1 MAADEVDHDF
11 PKQRADANPAHRDP
25 KDTPTYLSYPAGMFG
40 ADAPAFETYRKGA
53 GVERIE
59 CRHAINNDE
68 PVNVE
73 LQLHQQLFAEG
84 VDEVGGV
91 GSASHMADLDPRA

>member
-1 MAADEVDHDF
+1 MEIRDCVAVIRSYEGVAVGFDKTAARVAGNW
-11 PKQRADANPAHRDP
+11 RIAPAEF
-25 KDTPTYLSYPAGMFG
+25 PAGMFG

-84 VDEVGGV
+84 VDG
-91 GSASHMADLDPRA
+91 

>member
-1 MAADEVDHDF
+1 M
-11 PKQRADANPAHRDP
+11 
-25 KDTPTYLSYPAGMFG
+25 LG
-40 ADAPAFETYRKGA
+40 ADAPALETYGKGA
-53 GVERIE
+53 GIERIE
-59 CRHAINNDE
+59 CRHAIDNDE

-91 GSASHMADLDPRA
+91 GSASHMADLDTRACDRCQLHIMQLGIKASACASAAVPKCAARD